1 MQFHRRVSSRAGA
14 VRSVLC
20 SLLNADLFSYV
31 STCTEYGLRALPY
44 IAAGTAIGVAALATL
59 AVSRSFE
66 REMNHL
72 RTEIRYAS
80 YDNRGGKK
88 YPPADYMD

>member
-1 MQFHRRVSSRAGA
+1 MSQPSALERI
-14 VRSVLC
+14 RSYM
-20 SLLNADLFSYV
+20 SA
-31 STCTEYGLRALPY
+31 CTDYGLRALPY

-59 AVSRSFE
+59 AMSRSFE

-80 YDNRGGKK
+80 RNDGGRR
-88 YPPADYMD
+88 YPPADCVG